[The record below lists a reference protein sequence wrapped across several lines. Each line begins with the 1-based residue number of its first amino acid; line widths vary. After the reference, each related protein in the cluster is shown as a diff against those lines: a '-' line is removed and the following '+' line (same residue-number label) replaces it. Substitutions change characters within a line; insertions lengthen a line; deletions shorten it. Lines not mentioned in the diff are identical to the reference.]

1 MNPKKKILVVD
12 DDSIIVRLVTEILE
26 GQGFVVETAS
36 DGLTGFGKI
45 KKNRYDV
52 IISNQDMPRMKGHE
66 LYLEVKKLSPDLSK
80 RIIFISGDITDFI
93 KSTGNRF
100 LAKPFSHQQLKA
112 AVDEI
117 IASNV

>member
-1 MNPKKKILVVD
+1 MNTKKKILVVD
-12 DDSIIVRLVTEILE
+12 DDRIIVKLVKEILE
-26 GQGFVVETAS
+26 GEGFVVDTAR
-36 DGLTGFGKI
+36 DGLEGFKKI
-45 KKNRYDV
+45 KKNNYDV
-52 IISNQDMPRMKGHE
+52 IISNQNMPRMKGQE

-80 RIIFISGDITDFI
+80 KIIFLSGDISDFI